1 MTAVDVS
8 VRAVVDRDRC
18 CGVSMCLQLAPGA
31 FVLDAE
37 GISTFVPGPEVDEW
51 ELNEAAD
58 GCPNSAIT
66 VIVSDGS
73 SDHTEES

>member
-1 MTAVDVS
+1 MG

-37 GISTFVPGPEVDEW
+37 GVSTFVDGPDVDEW

-66 VIVSDGS
+66 VIVSDES
-73 SDHTEES
+73 EEA